1 MNNKVQMIK
10 AILEKDTPVERGM
23 VGFNVN
29 VDSILDELA
38 RKPINTDEEKA
49 LANALHKA
57 SFINRN
63 QGAIDEKIQ
72 TTIKSLS

>member
-38 RKPINTDEEKA
+38 R
-49 LANALHKA
+49 
-57 SFINRN
+57 
-63 QGAIDEKIQ
+63 
-72 TTIKSLS
+72 